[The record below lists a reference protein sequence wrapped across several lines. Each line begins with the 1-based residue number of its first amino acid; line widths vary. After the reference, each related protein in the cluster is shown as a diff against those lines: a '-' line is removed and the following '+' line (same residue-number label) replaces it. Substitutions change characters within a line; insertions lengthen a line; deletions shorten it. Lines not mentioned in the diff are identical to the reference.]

1 MKREQAK
8 RVALAVLM
16 LDWRGAEMRGAYAVG
31 ETLWQES
38 GGQLWF
44 NPFPAT
50 AQGETTRASSVFN
63 NWFVKEKRC
72 SKYNSFE

>member
-1 MKREQAK
+1 
-8 RVALAVLM
+8 
-16 LDWRGAEMRGAYAVG
+16 MRGAYAVG

-63 NWFVKEKRC
+63 NWANKLTGNSKEC
-72 SKYNSFE
+72 QFESGLVHYGAVA